1 MATVSTP
8 LGTRSGN
15 RKLKQTATILAWTGI
30 VVLAIGFVF
39 KYVFFYY
46 RHYDA
51 ASFDVYWT
59 RRGWLFLHINGGM
72 LALLTGPFQFWTG
85 LRQKNL
91 AIHRWTGRL
100 FLLGVTMGIAG
111 AVGLSV
117 TTTFGWAFAVGIMG
131 LASAW
136 LVTTLMAYVA
146 IRKRLVALHKEWMIR
161 AYVVTFAFV
170 TFRVLSDY
178 GPTSRLLPENDR
190 SITIAWACW
199 VVPLAITEMIF
210 QLKRLRTA
218 AAVRR

>member
-1 MATVSTP
+1 MATISSP
-8 LGTRSGN
+8 LGTSSSN
-15 RKLKQTATILAWTGI
+15 RKLKQTATVVAWTGI
-30 VVLAIGFVF
+30 VVLAVAFVF
-39 KYVFFYY
+39 KYVLFYY

-51 ASFDVYWT
+51 ASFDPYWP
-59 RRGWLFLHINGGM
+59 RRGWLFLHINGGTI
-72 LALLTGPFQFWTG
+72 ALLTGPFQFWTG
-85 LRQKNL
+85 LRKKNFS
-91 AIHRWTGRL
+91 IHRWTGRL
-100 FLLGVTMGIAG
+100 FLLGVAMGITG

-136 LVTTLMAYVA
+136 LVTTLMAYIS
-146 IRKRLVALHKEWMIR
+146 IRRGLVALHKEWMIR

-178 GPTSRLLPENDR
+178 GPTSRLQPESDR

-199 VVPLAITEMIF
+199 VVPLAITEMVF

-218 AAVRR
+218 SAVPR

>member
-1 MATVSTP
+1 MATISSP
-8 LGTRSGN
+8 LGTSSSN
-15 RKLKQTATILAWTGI
+15 RKLKQTATVVAWTGI
-30 VVLAIGFVF
+30 VVLAVAFVF
-39 KYVFFYY
+39 KYVLFYY

-51 ASFDVYWT
+51 ASFDPYWP
-59 RRGWLFLHINGGM
+59 RRGWLFLHINGGTI
-72 LALLTGPFQFWTG
+72 ALLTGPFQFWTG
-85 LRQKNL
+85 LRKKNFS
-91 AIHRWTGRL
+91 IHRWTGRL
-100 FLLGVTMGIAG
+100 FLLGVAMGITG

-136 LVTTLMAYVA
+136 LVTTLMAYIS
-146 IRKRLVALHKEWMIR
+146 IRRGLVALHKEWMIR

-178 GPTSRLLPENDR
+178 GPTSRLQPESDR

-199 VVPLAITEMIF
+199 VVPLAITELVF

-218 AAVRR
+218 SAVPR